1 MPFDANQT
9 NETLTQRL
17 LDRLL
22 ALRPQELIT
31 HDEIEQLTEGRG
43 WIIGKAMSRASQSAG
58 ANFESQRGLGYRR
71 MSDGEAPVVGD
82 KAIKRNRKN
91 SDRAI
96 KRMLHTVA
104 RSNSMSNDEIIKT
117 HSRISVLEFT
127 KLLNTARSAN
137 QKEAEHRV
145 SHRSSSEAARASLEA
160 MRGALGSRKR

>member
-145 SHRSSSEAARASLEA
+145 SHRSSSEARVPA
-160 MRGALGSRKR
+160 